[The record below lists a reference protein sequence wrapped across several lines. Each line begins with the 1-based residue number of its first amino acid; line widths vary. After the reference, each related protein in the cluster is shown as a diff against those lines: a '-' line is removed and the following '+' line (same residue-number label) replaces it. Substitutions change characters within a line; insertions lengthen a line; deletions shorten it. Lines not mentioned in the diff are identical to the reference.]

1 LFAIVSFFG
10 YMYLTDIEAAGQH
23 SLAALLLGLVLAL
36 HFISAGLVAAN
47 RGFKSLVGWV
57 TLGAGVVL
65 VYFGFAEAL
74 GNGLEAL

>member
-1 LFAIVSFFG
+1 
-10 YMYLTDIEAAGQH
+10 
-23 SLAALLLGLVLAL
+23 VLAL
-36 HFISAGLVAAN
+36 HFISAGLIAAN

-65 VYFGFAEAL
+65 VYFGFAEVL